1 MDEKNDVIKANNNP
15 RQACAACKHQRK
27 KCSQNCIL
35 SPFFPPEKKEKFQA
49 VHKLFGVSNISKLLK
64 GLHTLDERKR
74 AIDSLIWEAEA
85 RERDPIEG
93 GFGAFKKINV
103 ELISLT
109 NHVRISNQPG
119 LPKIGTNTISSDSKA
134 LMSWENSANNGYAYG
149 AYGNVSNVANNNYIP
164 SNGRYNNINTNGYK
178 EAERAFGYQGFSVL
192 PHEQFHRQYFQSDQ
206 QNGVVNEK
214 SDDSQ
219 SLVQEVMKDDPI
231 L

>member
-1 MDEKNDVIKANNNP
+1 MDEKNDMIKANNNP

-74 AIDSLIWEAEA
+74 AIESLIWEAEA

-93 GFGAFKKINV
+93 GFGAFKKING

-109 NHVRISNQPG
+109 HHVRNTMISNQTG
-119 LPKIGTNTISSDSKA
+119 LSNDNKA
-134 LMSWENSANNGYAYG
+134 GLMRWETSANR
-149 AYGNVSNVANNNYIP
+149 AYGNVSNVVNNNYIP
-164 SNGRYNNINTNGYK
+164 INGRYNTNNNNGYK
-178 EAERAFGYQGFSVL
+178 EAERAFGYQGFAVL
-192 PHEQFHRQYFQSDQ
+192 PHEQFHRQYFQS
-206 QNGVVNEK
+206 
-214 SDDSQ
+214 
-219 SLVQEVMKDDPI
+219 
-231 L
+231 